1 MQVNTN
7 RIEAMMPF
15 MRISLLKTGLIV
27 SALFF
32 FTPLSA
38 QEDTTD
44 LLSLLGEDEPTL
56 DYTIATFKSTRVI
69 NMHSV
74 ENAAAGHLDFRISHR
89 FGTIN
94 SGVSDLW
101 GLDQAYMRLGF
112 EYGVN
117 DRMMVGLGRSNVN
130 KEIDGFIKYKI
141 LRQSSGLKNVPVTL
155 SWFSSAVVRTTPFGD
170 PNREN
175 YFTSRMYYCHQLLI
189 ARKVN
194 DALSLQVAPTLVHRN
209 LVADS
214 TQNNDIYA
222 IGFGGRYKLTK
233 RTSFNAEWVVVP
245 GDQLDPIYKNS
256 LSLGFDIE
264 TGGHVF
270 QLHFTNSKPMNEK
283 GFITETTGDWREGDI
298 QFGFNVSRM
307 FSVIKPK
314 SQPQE

>member
-1 MQVNTN
+1 
-7 RIEAMMPF
+7 
-15 MRISLLKTGLIV
+15 MRLKSIHFIKTGLIV
-27 SALFF
+27 SALFLF
-32 FTPLSA
+32 QALRA

-69 NMHSV
+69 NMQSI
-74 ENAAAGHLDFRISHR
+74 ENVAPGHLDFRISHR

-94 SGVSDLW
+94 SGASDLW

-117 DRMMVGLGRSNVN
+117 ERLMVGIGRSNVN

-141 LRQSSGLKNVPVTL
+141 VRQSSGLKNVPVTI
-155 SWFSSAVVRTTPFGD
+155 SWFSSAVVRTTPFAD
-170 PNREN
+170 LNRKN
-175 YFTSRMYYCHQLLI
+175 YISSRMYYCHQLLV

-194 DALSLQVAPTLVHRN
+194 DELSLQIAPTLVHRN

-214 TQNNDIYA
+214 TMKNDVYA
-222 IGFGGRYKLTK
+222 LGMGGRYKITK
-233 RTSFNAEWVVVP
+233 RSSFNFEWVAVP
-245 GDQLDPIYKNS
+245 GDQLEPIYKNS

-283 GFITETTGDWREGDI
+283 GFITETTGEWAEGDI
-298 QFGFNVSRM
+298 QFGFNVSRI
-307 FSVIKPK
+307 FSVAKQK
-314 SQPQE
+314 SPPVE

>member
-1 MQVNTN
+1 M
-7 RIEAMMPF
+7 
-15 MRISLLKTGLIV
+15 SLITGKIFKTGLIV
-27 SALFF
+27 SALFLF
-32 FTPLSA
+32 QSLSA

-94 SGVSDLW
+94 SGVQDLW

-112 EYGVN
+112 EYGVT
-117 DRMMVGLGRSNVN
+117 DKLMAGFGRSNVN
-130 KEIDGFIKYKI
+130 KEIDAFVKYKI
-141 LRQSSGLKNVPVTL
+141 IRQSSGLRNVPVTI
-155 SWFSSAVVRTTPFGD
+155 SWFSSAVVRTTPFENPD
-170 PNREN
+170 RKN
-175 YFTSRMYYCHQLLI
+175 YFSSRLYYCHQLLI
-189 ARKVN
+189 ARKVS
-194 DALSLQVAPTLVHRN
+194 DALSLQIAPTLVHRN

-214 TQNNDIYA
+214 SQANDIYA
-222 IGFGGRYKLTK
+222 LGLGGRYKITK
-233 RTSFNAEWVVVP
+233 RSSFNFEWVAVP

-283 GFITETTGDWREGDI
+283 GFITETTGDWAEGDI

-307 FSVIKPK
+307 FSVIKQRE
-314 SQPQE
+314 QPQD

>member
-1 MQVNTN
+1 MSFITGK
-7 RIEAMMPF
+7 IF
-15 MRISLLKTGLIV
+15 KTGLIV
-27 SALFF
+27 SALFLF
-32 FTPLSA
+32 QNLSA

-94 SGVSDLW
+94 SGAQDLW

-112 EYGVN
+112 EYGVT
-117 DRMMVGLGRSNVN
+117 DKLMAGFGRSNVN
-130 KEIDGFIKYKI
+130 KEIDAFVKYKI
-141 LRQSSGLKNVPVTL
+141 IRQSSGLKNVPVTI
-155 SWFSSAVVRTTPFGD
+155 SWFSSAVVRTTPFENPD
-170 PNREN
+170 RKN
-175 YFTSRMYYCHQLLI
+175 YFSSRLYYCHQLLI
-189 ARKVN
+189 ARKMS
-194 DALSLQVAPTLVHRN
+194 DALSLQISPTLVHRN

-214 TQNNDIYA
+214 SQANDIYA
-222 IGFGGRYKLTK
+222 IGLGGRYKITK
-233 RTSFNAEWVVVP
+233 RSTFNFEWVPVP
-245 GDQLDPIYKNS
+245 GNQLDPIYRNS

-283 GFITETTGDWREGDI
+283 GFITETTGNWAEGDI
-298 QFGFNVSRM
+298 QFGFNVSRI
-307 FSVIKPK
+307 FSVVKRREVP
-314 SQPQE
+314 ED

>member
-1 MQVNTN
+1 M
-7 RIEAMMPF
+7 
-15 MRISLLKTGLIV
+15 SLITGKIFKTGLIV
-27 SALFF
+27 SALFLF
-32 FTPLSA
+32 QSLSA

-94 SGVSDLW
+94 SGVQDLW

-112 EYGVN
+112 EYGVT
-117 DRMMVGLGRSNVN
+117 DKLMAGFGRSNVN
-130 KEIDGFIKYKI
+130 KEIDAFVKYKI
-141 LRQSSGLKNVPVTL
+141 IRQSSGLRNVPVTI
-155 SWFSSAVVRTTPFGD
+155 SWFSSAVVRTTPFENPD
-170 PNREN
+170 RKN
-175 YFTSRMYYCHQLLI
+175 YFSSRLYYCHQLLI
-189 ARKVN
+189 ARKVS
-194 DALSLQVAPTLVHRN
+194 DALSLQIAPTLVHRN

-214 TQNNDIYA
+214 TQANDIYA
-222 IGFGGRYKLTK
+222 LGMGGRYKITK
-233 RTSFNAEWVVVP
+233 RSSFNFEWVPVP
-245 GDQLDPIYKNS
+245 GNQLDPIYKNS

-283 GFITETTGDWREGDI
+283 GFITETTGNWAEGDI
-298 QFGFNVSRM
+298 QFGFNVSRI
-307 FSVIKPK
+307 FSVVKPREV
-314 SQPQE
+314 PEE

>member
-1 MQVNTN
+1 
-7 RIEAMMPF
+7 
-15 MRISLLKTGLIV
+15 MRLKSIHIVKTGLIV
-27 SALFF
+27 SALFLF
-32 FTPLSA
+32 QALRA

-69 NMHSV
+69 NMHSI

-94 SGVSDLW
+94 SGVSELW

-117 DRMMVGLGRSNVN
+117 DRMMVGFGRSNVN
-130 KEIDGFIKYKI
+130 KEIDGFVKYKI
-141 LRQSSGLKNVPVTL
+141 IRQSTGSKNVPVTI
-155 SWFSSAVVRTTPFGD
+155 SWFSSAVVRTTPFAD
-170 PNREN
+170 PERKN
-175 YFTSRMYYCHQLLI
+175 YFTSRLYYCHQLLI
-189 ARKVN
+189 ASKIS

-214 TQNNDIYA
+214 TLKNDVYA
-222 IGFGGRYKLTK
+222 IGLGGRYKLTK
-233 RTSFNAEWVVVP
+233 RSSFNVEWVPVP
-245 GDQLDPIYKNS
+245 GNQLEAIYRNS

-283 GFITETTGDWREGDI
+283 GFITETTGDWSEGDI

-307 FSVIKPK
+307 FSVVKPRK
-314 SQPQE
+314 EPEN

>member
-1 MQVNTN
+1 
-7 RIEAMMPF
+7 
-15 MRISLLKTGLIV
+15 MRLKSIHILKTGLIV
-27 SALFF
+27 SALFLF
-32 FTPLSA
+32 QAIRA

-69 NMHSV
+69 NMHSI

-94 SGVSDLW
+94 SGVGELW

-117 DRMMVGLGRSNVN
+117 DRMMVGFGRSNVN
-130 KEIDGFIKYKI
+130 KEIDGFVKYKI
-141 LRQSSGLKNVPVTL
+141 IRQSTGSKNVPVTI
-155 SWFSSAVVRTTPFGD
+155 SWFSSAVVRTTPFAD
-170 PNREN
+170 PERKN
-175 YFTSRMYYCHQLLI
+175 YFTSRLYYCHQLLI
-189 ARKVN
+189 ARKIS

-214 TQNNDIYA
+214 TVKNDVYA
-222 IGFGGRYKLTK
+222 IGVGGRYKLTK
-233 RTSFNAEWVVVP
+233 RSSFNFEWVPVP
-245 GDQLDPIYKNS
+245 GNQLDDIYRNS

-283 GFITETTGDWREGDI
+283 GFITETTGDWAEGDI

-307 FSVIKPK
+307 FSVVKPRNV
-314 SQPQE
+314 PQE

>member
-1 MQVNTN
+1 
-7 RIEAMMPF
+7 
-15 MRISLLKTGLIV
+15 MRLKSIHIVKTGLIV
-27 SALFF
+27 SALFLF
-32 FTPLSA
+32 QAIRA

-69 NMHSV
+69 NMHSI

-94 SGVSDLW
+94 SGVSELW

-117 DRMMVGLGRSNVN
+117 DRMMIGFGRSNVN
-130 KEIDGFIKYKI
+130 KEIDGFVKYKI
-141 LRQSSGLKNVPVTL
+141 IRQSTGSKNVPVTI
-155 SWFSSAVVRTTPFGD
+155 SWFSSAVVRTTPFAD
-170 PNREN
+170 PERKN
-175 YFTSRMYYCHQLLI
+175 YFTSRLYYCHQLLI
-189 ARKVN
+189 ARKIS

-214 TQNNDIYA
+214 TVKNDVYA
-222 IGFGGRYKLTK
+222 IGVGGRYKLTK
-233 RTSFNAEWVVVP
+233 RSSFNFEWVPVP
-245 GDQLDPIYKNS
+245 GNQLDDIYRNS

-283 GFITETTGDWREGDI
+283 GFITETTGDWSEGDI

-307 FSVIKPK
+307 FSVVKPRK
-314 SQPQE
+314 EPEN

>member
-1 MQVNTN
+1 
-7 RIEAMMPF
+7 
-15 MRISLLKTGLIV
+15 MRLKSIHILKTGLIV
-27 SALFF
+27 SALFLF
-32 FTPLSA
+32 QAIRA

-69 NMHSV
+69 NMHSI

-94 SGVSDLW
+94 SGVGELW

-117 DRMMVGLGRSNVN
+117 DRMMVGFGRSNVN
-130 KEIDGFIKYKI
+130 KEIDGFVKYKI
-141 LRQSSGLKNVPVTL
+141 IRQSTGSKNVPVTI
-155 SWFSSAVVRTTPFGD
+155 SWFSSAVVRTTPFAD
-170 PNREN
+170 PERKN
-175 YFTSRMYYCHQLLI
+175 YFTSRLYYCHQLLI
-189 ARKVN
+189 ARKIS

-214 TQNNDIYA
+214 TVKNDVYA
-222 IGFGGRYKLTK
+222 IGVGGRYKLTK
-233 RTSFNAEWVVVP
+233 RSSFNFEWVPVP
-245 GDQLDPIYKNS
+245 GNQLDDIYRNS

-283 GFITETTGDWREGDI
+283 GFITETTGDWAEGDI

-307 FSVIKPK
+307 FSVVKPRNT
-314 SQPQE
+314 PQE

>member
-1 MQVNTN
+1 
-7 RIEAMMPF
+7 
-15 MRISLLKTGLIV
+15 MRLNSIHMLKTGLIV
-27 SALFF
+27 SALFLF
-32 FTPLSA
+32 QALRA

-69 NMHSV
+69 NMHSI
-74 ENAAAGHLDFRISHR
+74 ENAAAGHLDFRVSHR

-94 SGVSDLW
+94 SGVGELW

-117 DRMMVGLGRSNVN
+117 DRMMVGFGRSNVN
-130 KEIDGFIKYKI
+130 KEIDGFVKYKI
-141 LRQSSGLKNVPVTL
+141 IRQSTGSKNVPVTI
-155 SWFSSAVVRTTPFGD
+155 SWFSSAVVRTTPFAE
-170 PNREN
+170 PERKN
-175 YFTSRMYYCHQLLI
+175 YFTSRLYYCHQLLI
-189 ARKVN
+189 ARKIS

-214 TQNNDIYA
+214 TVKNDVYA
-222 IGFGGRYKLTK
+222 IGVGGRYKLTK
-233 RTSFNAEWVVVP
+233 RSSFNFEWVPVP
-245 GDQLDPIYKNS
+245 GNQLDDIYRNS

-283 GFITETTGDWREGDI
+283 GFITETTGDWSEGDI

-307 FSVIKPK
+307 FSVVKPRK
-314 SQPQE
+314 EPEN